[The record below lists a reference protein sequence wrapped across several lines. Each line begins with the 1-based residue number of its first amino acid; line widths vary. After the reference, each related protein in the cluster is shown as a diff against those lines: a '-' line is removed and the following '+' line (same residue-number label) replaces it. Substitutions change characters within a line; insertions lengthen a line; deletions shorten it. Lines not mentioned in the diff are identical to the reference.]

1 MDLDRQL
8 LGLYLADHLS
18 GAGAGLGRAEQMC
31 RAHAD
36 LAIHDDL
43 LRTRDE
49 LREELDLLR
58 TVVDRLGTRPRRARQ
73 VAARVGERLGRLKLN
88 RRLAS
93 RSPMTPLLELEL
105 LRGAVM
111 GKQGL
116 WQVLE
121 EYAVPLGLDPDR
133 FARLARAADE
143 QRERLEQMHG
153 MLRPAAF
160 VAQ

>member
-1 MDLDRQL
+1 
-8 LGLYLADHLS
+8 
-18 GAGAGLGRAEQMC
+18 MC

-36 LAIHDDL
+36 LPIIEDL
-43 LRTRDE
+43 QRTRDE

-93 RSPMTPLLELEL
+93 RSPMTPVLELEL
-105 LRGAVM
+105 LRGAAI

-133 FARLARAADE
+133 FVRLARAADE